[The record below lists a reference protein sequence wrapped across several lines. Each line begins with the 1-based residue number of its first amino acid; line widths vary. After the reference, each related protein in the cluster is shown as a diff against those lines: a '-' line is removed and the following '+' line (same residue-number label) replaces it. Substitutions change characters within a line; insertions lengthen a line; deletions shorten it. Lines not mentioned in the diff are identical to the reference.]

1 MPNTDLANWGSKAGI
16 NPPGGYL
23 GPNIAS
29 SATVTPT
36 APLHHVTGTASIT
49 TIALPYTGFVGAIT
63 FIADGAWT
71 MTTGGTAG
79 TDISTVVTAVS
90 GQALDMVYDG
100 TIWNPK
106 IFD

>member
-1 MPNTDLANWGSKAGI
+1 MPNTDLAVWASKVGI

-23 GPNIAS
+23 GPNLASTATIA
-29 SATVTPT
+29 PT
-36 APLHHVTGTASIT
+36 APLHHVTGTTSIT
-49 TIALPYTGFVGAIT
+49 NITLPFTGFVGTLT

-71 MTTGGTAG
+71 MTSGGTAG
-79 TDISTVVTAVS
+79 TDISTVFTAVS

-106 IFD
+106 ISD